1 MMRFGLV
8 LPLLA
13 LSACAVGPDHVAP
26 DPVLPTAYS
35 APAPSLPASG
45 TLWWRGFGD
54 EALEDLIG
62 QALADNID
70 LAVAR
75 ERLVEANALIDA
87 ETAGLR
93 PSAGAGLDAGGTS
106 VVSGNGNAGTSASTG
121 LSFGFVPDIFGAQ
134 RRRIERAE
142 AQRDALAFDRAD
154 LQRTTVAT
162 LAERYID
169 WQRSRARLE
178 LLDTSLALQQQTL
191 DIVERRAEAGLSAD
205 LDVQRA
211 AADLASTRAQKGGLD
226 IALAS
231 ARHDL
236 AILTGQA
243 PTGFDSLDD
252 IPVQLPDF
260 AGGPASGVP
269 ADLVRQRADLRAAE
283 RELAAASAAI
293 GIAEAELYPALS
305 IAGSLTG
312 DIGAADRIV
321 DNVIAQ
327 LGAALS
333 LSLTDGGQRR
343 ANVRAAES
351 RACQAAL
358 AYQAVLLDALGDVET
373 ALVTINAIEAQSVEL
388 QTAVTAS
395 EQAFDQLNALYREG
409 LASFID
415 ILDAQRTL
423 FDVLDAQR
431 QLISSRQS
439 QLESQANHAKAIIGL
454 YRALG
459 APVSPDPDPA
469 SPS

>member
-1 MMRFGLV
+1 MKPVWLA
-8 LPLLA
+8 LPLLT

-26 DPVLPTAYS
+26 DPVLPPAYS
-35 APAPSLPASG
+35 APAPALPVADG
-45 TLWWRGFGD
+45 LWWQGFQD
-54 EALEDLIG
+54 ATLDALVTA
-62 QALADNID
+62 ALAGNLDM
-70 LAVAR
+70 AVAR

-93 PSAGAGLDAGGTS
+93 PRVDAELDAGGSS
-106 VVSGNGNAGTSASTG
+106 VLTGSGNPGTSASTG
-121 LSFGFVPDIFGAQ
+121 LVLGFVPDIFGAQ

-142 AQRDALAFDRAD
+142 AQRDALAFDRD
-154 LQRTTVAT
+154 DIQRTTVAT
-162 LAERYID
+162 VADRYID

-211 AADLASTRAQKGGLD
+211 AADLASTRAQKGNLE

-243 PTGFDSLDD
+243 PTGFSGLEDVA
-252 IPVQLPDF
+252 VQLPDF

-269 ADLVRQRADLRAAE
+269 ADLVRQRADLRVAE
-283 RELAAASAAI
+283 RDLAAASAAI
-293 GIAEAELYPALS
+293 GVAEAELYPALS

-312 DIGAADRIV
+312 DLGAADRIV
-321 DNVIAQ
+321 DDVIAQ

-333 LSLTDGGQRR
+333 LNLTDGGERR
-343 ANVRAAES
+343 ANVRAAEA
-351 RACQAAL
+351 RARQAAL
-358 AYQAVLLDALGDVET
+358 VYQAVLLDALGEVET
-373 ALVTINAIEAQSVEL
+373 ALVTIEAIEAQSVEL
-388 QTAVTAS
+388 QRAVTAS

-423 FDVLDAQR
+423 
-431 QLISSRQS
+431 ISSRQS
-439 QLESQANHAKAIIGL
+439 QLESRASHAKAIISL

-459 APVSPDPDPA
+459 APVSPDPDPG
-469 SPS
+469 SPT

>member
-1 MMRFGLV
+1 MSKMMRVVCLA

-13 LSACAVGPDHVAP
+13 LTACAVGPDHVAP
-26 DPVLPTAYS
+26 DPVLPAAYS
-35 APAPSLPASG
+35 APAPSLPVSE
-45 TLWWRGFGD
+45 TLWWQGFGD
-54 EALEDLIG
+54 AALDGLIG
-62 QALADNID
+62 QALEGNID
-70 LAVAR
+70 MAVAR
-75 ERLVEANALIDA
+75 ERLIEANALVEA
-87 ETAGLR
+87 EAAGLR
-93 PSAGAGLDAGGTS
+93 PSVDAELDAGGTS
-106 VVSGNGNAGTSASTG
+106 VISGNGDAGTSASAG
-121 LSFGFVPDIFGAQ
+121 LVFGFVPDLFGAQ

-142 AQRDALAFDRAD
+142 AQRDALAFEAAD
-154 LQRTTVAT
+154 IQRTTVAT
-162 LAERYID
+162 IAERYID

-211 AADLASTRAQKGGLD
+211 AADLASTRAQKGSLD

-243 PTGFDSLDD
+243 PTGFSGLDGV
-252 IPVQLPDF
+252 PVQLPDYS
-260 AGGPASGVP
+260 GGPASGVP

-283 RELAAASAAI
+283 RDLAAASAAI
-293 GIAEAELYPALS
+293 GVAEADLYPVLS
-305 IAGSLTG
+305 IPGRLTG
-312 DIGAADRIV
+312 DIGTADGIV
-321 DNVIAQ
+321 DDVIAQ
-327 LGAALS
+327 LGVALS
-333 LSLTDGGQRR
+333 VSLTDGGERR
-343 ANVRAAES
+343 ANVRAAEA
-351 RACQAAL
+351 RARQAAL
-358 AYQAVLLDALGDVET
+358 TYEGVLLDALGEVET
-373 ALVTINAIEAQSVEL
+373 ALVTIDAIEAQSVEL

-423 FDVLDAQR
+423 
-431 QLISSRQS
+431 ISSRQS
-439 QLESQANHAKAIIGL
+439 QLESQASHAKAIIGL

-469 SPS
+469 SPI

>member
-1 MMRFGLV
+1 MSAMMKRVCLA

-13 LSACAVGPDHVAP
+13 LGACVVGPDHVAP
-26 DPVLPTAYS
+26 DPVLPAAYS
-35 APAPSLPASG
+35 APASPLPVSG
-45 TLWWRGFGD
+45 GLWWQGFEDAALDGLIG
-54 EALEDLIG
+54 EALSG
-62 QALADNID
+62 NID

-75 ERLVEANALIDA
+75 ERLVEANALVEA
-87 ETAGLR
+87 EAAGLR
-93 PSAGAGLDAGGTS
+93 PSVGAELDASGTS
-106 VVSGNGNAGTSASTG
+106 VISGSGNAGTGASAG
-121 LSFGFVPDIFGAQ
+121 LVFGFVPDLFGGQ

-142 AQRDALAFDRAD
+142 AQRDAVAFDETDIR
-154 LQRTTVAT
+154 RTTVAT
-162 LAERYID
+162 IAERYID

-211 AADLASTRAQKGGLD
+211 AADLATTRAQKGNLD

-243 PTGFDSLDD
+243 PTGFAALDD
-252 IPVQLPDF
+252 VPVLLPDF
-260 AGGPASGVP
+260 RGGPASGVP

-283 RELAAASAAI
+283 RDLAAASAGI
-293 GIAEAELYPALS
+293 GVAEADLYPALS
-305 IAGSLTG
+305 IPGRLTG

-321 DNVIAQ
+321 DDVVDQ
-327 LGAALS
+327 LGIALS
-333 LSLTDGGQRR
+333 LSLTDGGERR
-343 ANVRAAES
+343 ANVRAAEA
-351 RACQAAL
+351 RARQAAL
-358 AYQAVLLDALGDVET
+358 VYQGVLLDALGEVET
-373 ALVTINAIEAQSVEL
+373 ALVTIDAIEAQSIEL

-423 FDVLDAQR
+423 
-431 QLISSRQS
+431 ISSRQS
-439 QLESQANHAKAIIGL
+439 QLESRANHAKAIIGL

-459 APVSPDPDPA
+459 APVTPAPDPA
-469 SPS
+469 SPT